1 MSKIY
6 GYCRTAQDNEEAI
19 QKQKQEIFD
28 YCNKVGFK
36 VDKFLCE
43 SGNGMML
50 HTQLKEA
57 INNLNN
63 GDIIII
69 SERSRIARDY
79 FLVKTVEDI
88 ITSCGAKLVIINEI
102 GMDIKEIENILNWIV
117 ESYTNRKVVM

>member
-36 VDKFLCE
+36 IDKFFYE
-43 SGNGMML
+43 SGSGMML
-50 HTQLKEA
+50 HTQLKEV
-57 INNLNN
+57 IGNLNK
-63 GDIIII
+63 GDIIVI

-102 GMDIKEIENILNWIV
+102 GMDTKEIENILNWIV
-117 ESYTNRKVVM
+117 NRYKNRKVVM

>member
-36 VDKFLCE
+36 VDKFFCE
-43 SGNGMML
+43 IGGGMTM
-50 HTQLKEA
+50 HTQLEKA

-63 GDIIII
+63 GDIIIV

-79 FLVKTVEDI
+79 FLVKTIEDTI
-88 ITSCGAKLVIINEI
+88 VSCGAKLVIINEI
-102 GMDIKEIENILNWIV
+102 GMDINAIESVLSKII

>member
-36 VDKFLCE
+36 IDKFFCE
-43 SGNGMML
+43 IGGGMAM
-50 HTQLKEA
+50 HTQLEKA

-63 GDIIII
+63 GDIIIV

-79 FLVKTVEDI
+79 FLVKTVEDAI
-88 ITSCGAKLVIINEI
+88 VSCGAKLVIINEI
-102 GMDIKEIENILNWIV
+102 GIDVKEIENILNWIV
-117 ESYTNRKVVM
+117 ESYKNRKVVM

>member
-36 VDKFLCE
+36 IDKFFCE
-43 SGNGMML
+43 IGGGMAL
-50 HTQLKEA
+50 HTQLEKA
-57 INNLNN
+57 IENLNK
-63 GDIIII
+63 GDVVIV

-88 ITSCGAKLVIINEI
+88 IASCGAKLVIINEI
-102 GMDIKEIENILNWIV
+102 GMDINAIESVLNKIIK
-117 ESYTNRKVVM
+117 SYTNRKVVI

>member
-1 MSKIY
+1 MNKIY
-6 GYCRTAQDNEEAI
+6 GYCRTAQDNEEVI
-19 QKQKQEIFD
+19 EKQIQEISD

-36 VDKFLCE
+36 VDKFFCE
-43 SGNGMML
+43 IGGGMAL
-50 HTQLKEA
+50 HTQLKKVTD
-57 INNLNN
+57 NLNN
-63 GDIIII
+63 GDVIII

-102 GMDIKEIENILNWIV
+102 GMNINAIENVLNKII

>member
-36 VDKFLCE
+36 IDKFFCE

-57 INNLNN
+57 IGNLNK
-63 GDIIII
+63 GDIIVI

-79 FLVKTVEDI
+79 ILVKTVEDA

-102 GMDIKEIENILNWIV
+102 GIDINAIESVLNKIV
-117 ESYTNRKVVM
+117 ESYKNRKVVM

>member
-36 VDKFLCE
+36 VDKFFCE
-43 SGNGMML
+43 IGGGMAL
-50 HTQLKEA
+50 HTQLKKA
-57 INNLNN
+57 IDNLNK
-63 GDIIII
+63 GDMVII

-79 FLVKTVEDI
+79 FLVKTIEDT

-102 GMDIKEIENILNWIV
+102 GIDTNAIENVLNKII
-117 ESYTNRKVVM
+117 ESYTNRKVVI

>member
-36 VDKFLCE
+36 IDKFFCE
-43 SGNGMML
+43 SGSGMML
-50 HTQLKEA
+50 HTQLKEV
-57 INNLNN
+57 INNLNK
-63 GDIIII
+63 GDVVIT

-79 FLVKTVEDI
+79 FLVKTVEDAI
-88 ITSCGAKLVIINEI
+88 ISCDAKLVIINEI
-102 GMDIKEIENILNWIV
+102 GMDINAIENVLNKII

>member
-28 YCNKVGFK
+28 YCDKVGFK
-36 VDKFLCE
+36 IDKFFCE
-43 SGNGMML
+43 SGSGMML
-50 HTQLKEA
+50 HTQLKEV
-57 INNLNN
+57 IDNLNN
-63 GDIIII
+63 GDMVII

-79 FLVKTVEDI
+79 VLVKTVEDA

-102 GMDIKEIENILNWIV
+102 GINTNEIENILNWIV
-117 ESYTNRKVVM
+117 ESYKNRKAVM

>member
-1 MSKIY
+1 MNKVY

-36 VDKFLCE
+36 VDKFFCE
-43 SGNGMML
+43 IGSGMAL
-50 HTQLKEA
+50 HTQLEKA
-57 INNLNN
+57 IDNLNN
-63 GDIIII
+63 GDIIIV

-102 GMDIKEIENILNWIV
+102 CMDTNAIENVLNKII
-117 ESYTNRKVVM
+117 ESYTNRKVVI

>member
-6 GYCRTAQDNEEAI
+6 GYCRTAQENEGAI

-28 YCNKVGFK
+28 YCNKVGFRI
-36 VDKFLCE
+36 DKFLYE
-43 SGNGMML
+43 SGSGMML
-50 HTQLKEA
+50 HAQLKEVS
-57 INNLNN
+57 NNLNK
-63 GDIIII
+63 GDIIIV

-102 GMDIKEIENILNWIV
+102 GMNINAIENVLNKII